1 MSFDGRLLSGISVLA
16 AVVETG
22 SFTRAGEVLGLSAS
36 GVSRAVSRLEER
48 IGIRLLDR
56 TTRALHLTA
65 DGERMYQLAAPHLSG
80 IEEAANVISSSAT
93 KVRGLLRVSL
103 NPIFSSHVLA
113 PRIPEFKRLYPEIEL
128 MSVALPDAGD
138 LVSEGIDVA
147 VRFGQQPSS
156 AMSSRRMLETRVM
169 TVAAPAYLKK
179 HGRPKHPRHLVEHDC
194 IQYIDPHRGKPFPW
208 EFHREKEIL
217 KVPASGYLTLSDVDT
232 MVGACIAGAGI
243 AQVLAVGVGPLLE
256 SGALVDLFPDWS
268 GETVPLYI
276 IRPSRR
282 LPPAAVQ
289 AFMDFCIEICDQL
302 PRQ

>member
-1 MSFDGRLLSGISVLA
+1 M
-16 AVVETG
+16 
-22 SFTRAGEVLGLSAS
+22 LGLSAS

-243 AQVLAVGVGPLLE
+243 AQVLALGVGPLLE

-268 GETVPLYI
+268 GETFPLYI